1 MRGCV
6 FSNRKGS
13 TEYEHDA
20 ETKEGK
26 LAEERSA
33 KKPARRE
40 QGQCCGNQMSA
51 SKQKCDGTKVGG
63 VAAGE

>member
-1 MRGCV
+1 MTGLI
-6 FSNRKGS
+6 FYNRKGS
-13 TEYEHDA
+13 TEFEHDT

-26 LAEERSA
+26 LAEERGA

-51 SKQKCDGTKVGG
+51 S
-63 VAAGE
+63 